1 MHSSKY
7 LILGFTFSEKSWI
20 YLLATQLAL
29 SNGTSSLISSISG
42 LVAGLVYGIEG
53 LGLMNYRLPN
63 AVYVYSH
70 FMYRT
75 STLPIT
81 SCRMHSE
88 ESQTSSPTFFLRL
101 HAHEDEPRI
110 QFRMQ
115 PTETMYTGEG
125 PLSMGSL
132 TWDATSL
139 LQHLNRRLRK
149 P

>member
-75 STLPIT
+75 ST
-81 SCRMHSE
+81 
-88 ESQTSSPTFFLRL
+88 
-101 HAHEDEPRI
+101 
-110 QFRMQ
+110 
-115 PTETMYTGEG
+115 
-125 PLSMGSL
+125 
-132 TWDATSL
+132 
-139 LQHLNRRLRK
+139 
-149 P
+149 